1 MADITLQDALKSINA
16 GVSENNT
23 SDATLGNEYVELYDP
38 TTGEAVDKQPM
49 SRLASMMVDE
59 MMNEDNSEQIARA
72 VLNWKQDKYQVFNH
86 GTADTTFAL
95 TANCK
100 HVWGVVS
107 SLTLTLA
114 TPTPTTINGV
124 TVPVVNEYYFQ
135 FDSGSTATTLNL
147 PSTVKWNGD
156 QIPQIA
162 ANTRYQINIE
172 DNIATV
178 ALISLS

>member
-1 MADITLQDALKSINA
+1 MADITLQEALNSLNA
-16 GVSENNT
+16 SVPENNV

-38 TTGEAVDKQPM
+38 DTGEPIDKQPM
-49 SRLASMMVDE
+49 SRIGEMVVGA
-59 MMNEDNSEQIARA
+59 MMNGDNAEQIARA
-72 VLNWKQDKYQVFNH
+72 VLNWKQDKYQVYNH

-95 TANCK
+95 TPNSK
-100 HVWGVVS
+100 HVWGEVA

-114 TPTPTTINGV
+114 TPTPTEVNGV
-124 TVPVVNEYYFQ
+124 VVPVVNEYYFQ
-135 FDSGSTATTLNL
+135 FDSGPTPTTLSL
-147 PSTVKWNGD
+147 PATVKWNGD
-156 QIPQIA
+156 QIPQIG